1 MNLVLTSGEL
11 RVLDTILQRLAK
23 RTEEEKDLVNVYQED
38 VELIESL
45 TNKVQPSVSHRKEH
59 GRMTLKHTTKSTWM
73 RSSTG

>member
-38 VELIESL
+38 VELIESVAA
-45 TNKVQPSVSHRKEH
+45 KVQYLYLTERN
-59 GRMTLKHTTKSTWM
+59 MT
-73 RSSTG
+73 G

>member
-1 MNLVLTSGEL
+1 M
-11 RVLDTILQRLAK
+11 
-23 RTEEEKDLVNVYQED
+23 ED